1 MDWLTDWLIGF
12 ASDRNHPAGLALLGG
27 SALLEYIF
35 PPIPGDTITLFG
47 AVLISGFGWSW
58 VAVAA
63 VILIGSLGGATLNF
77 QLGRRLRARGHRR
90 PAIERLLARFERH
103 GPTYLVVNRFVPG
116 VRAVAFVAAGMSHM
130 RARDVFLW
138 GGTSIALWNGLLIG
152 LGAAVGANLETLE
165 RWVREY
171 TTGAWLALGGALLVF
186 VGWWLVARRRRRRRQ
201 KAAPV
206 E

>member
-58 VAVAA
+58 IGIIA
-63 VILIGSLGGATLNF
+63 VILAGSLAGAALTFL
-77 QLGRRLRARGHRR
+77 LGRRLRARGHHR
-90 PAIERLLARFERH
+90 PAVDKLLARFERH

-116 VRAVAFVAAGMSHM
+116 VRALAFLAAGMSHM
-130 RARDVFLW
+130 RTREVFLW
-138 GGTSIALWNGLLIG
+138 GGTSIVLWNGLLIG

-171 TTGAWLALGGALLVF
+171 TTGAWIALGAALVGFVVWRLV
-186 VGWWLVARRRRRRRQ
+186 VRHRRRRQ
-201 KAAPV
+201 KAPPV